1 MMKEALDDCDCDA
14 AHGNAIQCEC
24 ESRVNKPN
32 EKDNASA
39 RLTLLQV
46 LGLICPTA
54 GLPHM
59 SRADA
64 PGPVHGM
71 EF

>member
-54 GLPHM
+54 GFIM
-59 SRADA
+59 SKND
-64 PGPVHGM
+64 VLHK
-71 EF
+71 EWLE